1 MRKKQRL
8 PEIPVTTRVE
18 KFSHD
23 GRGIARIEGKTTFI
37 QNALPDETVTFQ
49 YIRKK
54 RDFDEGRVLS
64 VIDPSPHRVEP
75 RCPHY
80 TLCGGCSLQHLEESA
95 QIHEKQALLLDL
107 LERIGRVQPETVLAP
122 LTSELWHYRN
132 KARLS
137 VRYVEKKQMALVGFR
152 EKNNPRYITEIE
164 QCPVLNK
171 RVDAEIVNLRHMLDS
186 FDAPHCIAQIEVAA
200 GDEDIALIFR
210 NLETLSTQDE
220 EKLKEFADATG
231 FRIFLQPGGP
241 SSVFLF
247 YPQVIAH
254 VSPNTTSRGLTAGS
268 SHLANFL
275 DPADKPQDVGEVG
288 GQLNLQNTDE
298 FLTYHL
304 PEENIVFQFHPTDF
318 TQVNAG
324 LNRLMVQ
331 HALNLLALEPQ
342 DVVLDLFCGLGNF
355 SLPMAKRCVKVVG
368 IEGSEAMVMR
378 AGMNAKANGLVNTE
392 FMCANLEDESALHV
406 LKQHKFTKVLLDPPR
421 TGAIEIVKQIDKLK
435 VNRIVYVSCNP
446 ATLARDTDILVN
458 QQGFRLVAAG
468 VMDMFPHTAH
478 VESIAL
484 FEK

>member
-1 MRKKQRL
+1 MRKQQRPPAL
-8 PEIPVTTRVE
+8 PVTTQIE

-37 QNALPDETVTFQ
+37 QNALPGETVSFQ
-49 YIRKK
+49 YTRKK

-64 VIDPSPHRVEP
+64 VIEPSADRVEP

-80 TLCGGCSLQHLEESA
+80 ALCGGCSLQHLEESA

-137 VRYVEKKQMALVGFR
+137 VRYVEKKQMTLVGFR

-164 QCPVLNK
+164 QCPVLNA
-171 RVDAEIVNLRHMLDS
+171 RVDAEIVNLRQMLDS
-186 FDAPHCIAQIEVAA
+186 FEAPHVIAQIEVAA
-200 GDEDIALIFR
+200 GDNDIALIFR
-210 NLETLSTQDE
+210 NLETLSAHDE
-220 EKLKEFADATG
+220 EKLKEFADSTG

-241 SSVFLF
+241 NSVFLL
-247 YPQVIAH
+247 YPQG
-254 VSPNTTSRGLTAGS
+254 TS
-268 SHLANFL
+268 
-275 DPADKPQDVGEVG
+275 D
-288 GQLNLQNTDE
+288 
-298 FLTYHL
+298 FLTYSL
-304 PEENIVFQFHPTDF
+304 PEEDISFQFHPTDF

-324 LNRLMVQ
+324 LNRLMVE
-331 HALNLLALEPQ
+331 HALNLLALEPD

-355 SLPMAKRCVKVVG
+355 SLPIAKRCAKVVG
-368 IEGSEAMVMR
+368 VEGSEAMVKR
-378 AGMNAKANGLVNTE
+378 ASMNADANGLVNTE
-392 FMCANLEDESALHV
+392 FMCANLEDESALIGFN
-406 LKQHKFTKVLLDPPR
+406 QHKFTKILLDPPR
-421 TGAIEIVKQIDKLK
+421 TGAMEIVKQIDKLK